1 MQRKRARRI
10 RYRPAVRR
18 GRRGRY
24 RVADPRRFRIA
35 RAVLAC
41 VAVASLGLSAS
52 AVVRSVRTSMLNR
65 SLVAM
70 LSEGAEAPAVEVAAP
85 PLEAA
90 RAAPSDSATSPF
102 GTLAA
107 MCLPDGSPIP
117 MPVPCDA
124 YIFHHTDLVVLP
136 EMRKLLLHNP
146 DAVGWLDIDSTLNG
160 PVVYRDNAY
169 YLDHDFTGAR
179 NASGTLFLDE
189 SAPVGADTQN
199 LLIHGHSMHDGSM
212 FGLLTHYRK
221 LSFLT
226 KHPLIAFST
235 LWERDT
241 YAVFAVLIVS
251 SDTRDDNYF
260 NYFGHPT
267 FESDAA
273 FDDYVQA
280 LRSRS
285 LYDIPA
291 DVKPIDALLTLSTCM
306 DDDRLVVVARRQRAN
321 EARDALVSAVELAC

>member
-41 VAVASLGLSAS
+41 VAAAALGLSAS
-52 AVVRSVRTSMLNR
+52 VVIRSVRTSALNR

-70 LSEGAEAPAVEVAAP
+70 LAEGAEAPAVEVAAP

-90 RAAPSDSATSPF
+90 RAAASGSTASPF
-102 GTLAA
+102 GQLSA

-117 MPVPCDA
+117 TPVPYDA
-124 YIFHHTDLVVLP
+124 YVFHRTDLSVLP
-136 EMRKLLLHNP
+136 AMQKLLKRNP
-146 DAVGWLDIDSTLNG
+146 DTAGWLDIDSTLNG

-169 YLDHDFTGAR
+169 YLDHDFTGAN

-189 SAPVGADTQN
+189 NAPVGADTQN

-251 SDTRDDNYF
+251 SEVRDENYF
-260 NYFGHPT
+260 NYFNHPS

-273 FDDYVQA
+273 FDGYVRE
-280 LRSRS
+280 LRRRS
-285 LYDIPA
+285 LYDIPV
-291 DVKPIDALLTLSTCM
+291 DVKPTDALLTLSTCM
-306 DDDRLVVVARRQRAN
+306 DDDRLVVVARRMRAD
-321 EARDALVSAVELAC
+321 ETRDALVSAVELSC